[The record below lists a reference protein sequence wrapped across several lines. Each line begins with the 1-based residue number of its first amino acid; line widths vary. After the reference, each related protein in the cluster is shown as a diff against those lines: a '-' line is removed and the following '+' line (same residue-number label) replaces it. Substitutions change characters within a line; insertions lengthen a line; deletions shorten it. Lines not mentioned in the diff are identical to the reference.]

1 MRRTVAAIAD
11 DTGLSVEHIMTTW
24 RPADFLEWA
33 RVERIRAQADYDQS
47 LARADHYER
56 LADRLVADP
65 DG

>member
-1 MRRTVAAIAD
+1 
-11 DTGLSVEHIMTTW
+11 MTTW